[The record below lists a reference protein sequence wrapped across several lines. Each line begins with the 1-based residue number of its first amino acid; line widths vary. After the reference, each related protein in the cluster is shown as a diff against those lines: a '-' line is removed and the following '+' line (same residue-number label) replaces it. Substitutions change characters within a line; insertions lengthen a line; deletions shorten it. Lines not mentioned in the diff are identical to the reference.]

1 MKKTTLEICSLFGTS
16 FIMFSA
22 IKVTIEMRVDENEEA
37 EGLDLTRHGVSG
49 YVGMTVF
56 E

>member
-1 MKKTTLEICSLFGTS
+1 
-16 FIMFSA
+16 MFST
-22 IKVTIEMRVDENEEA
+22 IKVTIEMRVDENEEV
-37 EGLDLTRHGVSG
+37 EDLDLTKHGVSG